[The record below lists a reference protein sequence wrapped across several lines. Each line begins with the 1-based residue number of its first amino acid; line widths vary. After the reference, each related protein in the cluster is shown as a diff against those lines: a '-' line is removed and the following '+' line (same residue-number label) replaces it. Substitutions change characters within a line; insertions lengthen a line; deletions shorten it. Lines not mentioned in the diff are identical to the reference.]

1 MTSAIS
7 PLVVVWL
14 IALCMRLAQ
23 GSATIAIITAAGI
36 AAPLVKNLPGYSPNE
51 LILAL
56 CCGGSAFSHMS
67 DSGFWMVSQYF
78 GLTVPQCLKSWT
90 AMKTI
95 AATLGLGII
104 LLVHALR

>member
-1 MTSAIS
+1 
-7 PLVVVWL
+7 
-14 IALCMRLAQ
+14 
-23 GSATIAIITAAGI
+23 
-36 AAPLVKNLPGYSPNE
+36 
-51 LILAL
+51 
-56 CCGGSAFSHMS
+56 
-67 DSGFWMVSQYF
+67 MVSQYF